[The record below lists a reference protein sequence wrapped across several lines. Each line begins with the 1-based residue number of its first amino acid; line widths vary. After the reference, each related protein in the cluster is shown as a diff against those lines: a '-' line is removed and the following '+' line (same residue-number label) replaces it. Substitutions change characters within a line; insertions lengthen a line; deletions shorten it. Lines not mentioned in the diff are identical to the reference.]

1 MNSTHGDLMHHEL
14 SILPHHLP
22 RVPLAFLPTPLEEL
36 HNLRQFLGTDCPR
49 LLIKRDDQ
57 TGLATGGNKVR
68 KLEFAI
74 GDALAQGADTVI
86 TTGAAQSN
94 HCRQTAAAAAKLGL
108 KCILLL
114 RGNEPQNINGN
125 LLLDKLLGA
134 DIRWS
139 GKDQHAPGEMEA
151 MLEAI
156 ALKAQERGHKT
167 YIIPLGASNEI
178 GAAGYIA
185 AIEEAYTQLQQAHI
199 TVDRIIF
206 LSGSGGTHA
215 GMLLGAKLLNW
226 SVKMEGIL
234 NSGFDTLPEII
245 HNLLQKTI
253 DHYGFTVTITPD
265 DIVLLADAGT
275 HAYGVITDIERE
287 AIRALAQSEGIIVD
301 PVYTG
306 RALAGLI
313 NRVRN
318 KQYRP
323 DETILFWHTGG
334 ITGLFAR
341 PADVLG

>member
-1 MNSTHGDLMHHEL
+1 MISTHGDIMHHQP
-14 SILPHHLP
+14 SILHHGLA
-22 RVPLAFLPTPLEEL
+22 RVSLAFLPTPLEEL
-36 HNLRQFLGTDCPR
+36 ANLRQYLGADCPR
-49 LLIKRDDQ
+49 LFIKRDDQ

-74 GDALAQGADTVI
+74 GDALAKGADTVI
-86 TTGAAQSN
+86 TTGAVQSN

-114 RGNEPQNINGN
+114 RGNEPQSINGN

-139 GKDQHAPGEMEA
+139 GKDHHAPGEIDQ

-156 ALKAQERGHKT
+156 AVKAQERGHET

-185 AIEEAYTQLQQAHI
+185 AMEEAYHQLQQANI
-199 TVDRIIF
+199 TVDHIIF

-226 SVKMEGIL
+226 SVRLEGIL
-234 NSGFDTLPEII
+234 NSGFDTLPQTI

-253 DHYGFTVTITPD
+253 DHYGFRVTVTPHD
-265 DIVLLADAGT
+265 VVLLPDAGT

-287 AIRALAQSEGIIVD
+287 AIRTLAQTEGIIVD

-313 NRVRN
+313 NRIRN